1 MPGKKSNPPTRKYI
15 TSFRPASNMPEA
27 IAFAADLGAD
37 ILYQSDISFAA
48 MVDDLQHREIEEFI
62 IGQE

>member
-1 MPGKKSNPPTRKYI
+1 
-15 TSFRPASNMPEA
+15 MPEA
-27 IAFAADLGAD
+27 IAFTADLGAD